1 MFLRGLTL
9 AQGVSMRCHLLQP
22 GLIEV
27 RYDAPHEFDASN
39 DEVLALLRRQVAQ
52 GATSIVFD
60 LGEMT
65 KLSPRVPNYWL
76 DCVSDL
82 GPNLVAVGVV
92 SHSLVV
98 RAVIGAFAMASS
110 LRKQHLEVEVF
121 DEPHEAATW
130 ARRQLPGARLFA
142 VPAGGFVTEPE
153 PELQWPVEA

>member
-1 MFLRGLTL
+1 
-9 AQGVSMRCHLLQP
+9 MRCHLLQP

-27 RYDAPHEFDASN
+27 RYDAANEFEASN
-39 DEVLALLRRQVAQ
+39 DEVMALLRRQVAQ

-76 DCVSDL
+76 DCVGEL

-98 RAVIGAFAMASS
+98 RAVIGAFAIASS

-121 DEPHEAATW
+121 DEPHEAALW
-130 ARRQLPGARLFA
+130 ARRLLPGARLFA
-142 VPAGGFVTEPE
+142 IPAGGSMSEPDQ
-153 PELQWPVEA
+153 QWPVEA